1 MGQKNRKRTS
11 KFSPPSNASFFFDPS
26 SDDDFRTKHPVGYVF
41 LVILGLIVFITP
53 MIIYGIYVIANY
65 GNESN
70 LWFLL
75 GLFGSISIGVS
86 LFNFVA
92 IIINQYMGHLVS
104 IITFLLGILLI
115 LISLSF
121 M

>member
-1 MGQKNRKRTS
+1 MAQKNGKKKS
-11 KFSPPSNASFFFDPS
+11 KFMLPANASFFFDPS
-26 SDDDFRTKHPVGYVF
+26 SDDNFRRKHPVGYIF
-41 LVILGLIVFITP
+41 LVILGLIAFIIP
-53 MIIYGIYVIANY
+53 MIIYGIYVISNY

-75 GLFGSISIGVS
+75 GLFGSMSIGIC

-92 IIINQYMGHLVS
+92 IIIQQYLGHLVS
-104 IITFLLGILLI
+104 IISFLFGMLLI